1 MRFGVMSSII
11 ITSCSGTDCLY
22 CLCLY
27 FLHIPY
33 VICFLNSLSLSLSR
47 SLSLSFSNLSS
58 CISIL
63 CLCITPQRKNHPIFD
78 FRFGSIFL
86 PMFLSLFSYSLCFL
100 ACASPFSQRMR
111 VACGR
116 QCSHLIRPF
125 TPTTFVRPNAYPSR
139 LACCTFLPGLQ

>member
-11 ITSCSGTDCLY
+11 STSCSGTDCLY

-33 VICFLNSLSLSLSR
+33 VTCFFN
-47 SLSLSFSNLSS
+47 SLSLSFSNLPS

-78 FRFGSIFL
+78 LRFGSIFL

-100 ACASPFSQRMR
+100 ACASHFSQRML
-111 VACGR
+111 VAGGR

-139 LACCTFLPGLQ
+139 LACRTFLPGLQ

>member
-1 MRFGVMSSII
+1 MLWYRLSILPLLVFP
-11 ITSCSGTDCLY
+11 SY
-22 CLCLY
+22 
-27 FLHIPY
+27 P
-33 VICFLNSLSLSLSR
+33 ICHLLFKF

-58 CISIL
+58 SISIL

-86 PMFLSLFSYSLCFL
+86 PMFLSPFSYSLCFL
-100 ACASPFSQRMR
+100 ACASPFSQRML
-111 VACGR
+111 VAGGR

-139 LACCTFLPGLQ
+139 LACRTFLPGLG